1 MCAHWSSAYANEKP
15 NIVVTTGMIADA
27 VSNIAEDHVN
37 IKVLMGSG
45 VDPHAYRQTRSDIVS
60 LASQRAKDI
69 LDGSEPKL
77 DYDGK
82 PSVIALKEIAEGLID
97 MSYFDTRRK
106 QQIEDQLSDAIA
118 EEEAIADITAES
130 QQIIQDDSARNND
143 SHDDSETMPEETSS
157 QSPENTEDKLV

>member
-1 MCAHWSSAYANEKP
+1 MLIGTNILIYSDLMARVTIEDCLKRIDNAY
-15 NIVVTTGMIADA
+15 
-27 VSNIAEDHVN
+27 
-37 IKVLMGSG
+37 
-45 VDPHAYRQTRSDIVS
+45 DIVS

-77 DYDGK
+77 DYNGK

>member
-1 MCAHWSSAYANEKP
+1 MARVTIEDCLKRIDNAY
-15 NIVVTTGMIADA
+15 
-27 VSNIAEDHVN
+27 
-37 IKVLMGSG
+37 
-45 VDPHAYRQTRSDIVS
+45 DIVS

-118 EEEAIADITAES
+118 EEEAIADITADS
-130 QQIIQDDSARNND
+130 QQISQDND
-143 SHDDSETMPEETSS
+143 TSVMESHDNTEVSTEEPSS
-157 QSPENTEDKLV
+157 QSSENTEDKPL

>member
-1 MCAHWSSAYANEKP
+1 MLIGTNILIYSDLMARVTIEDCLKRIDNAY
-15 NIVVTTGMIADA
+15 
-27 VSNIAEDHVN
+27 
-37 IKVLMGSG
+37 
-45 VDPHAYRQTRSDIVS
+45 DIVS

-77 DYDGK
+77 DYEGK

-130 QQIIQDDSARNND
+130 KQIIEDDSAADPDSRNNP
-143 SHDDSETMPEETSS
+143 EAMPEETSS
-157 QSPENTEDKLV
+157 QSSENTEDKPL

>member
-1 MCAHWSSAYANEKP
+1 MARVTIEDCLKRIDNAY
-15 NIVVTTGMIADA
+15 
-27 VSNIAEDHVN
+27 
-37 IKVLMGSG
+37 
-45 VDPHAYRQTRSDIVS
+45 DIVS

-130 QQIIQDDSARNND
+130 QQIIQDDSDTDTD
-143 SHDDSETMPEETSS
+143 SYENSEAVPEETSS
-157 QSPENTEDKLV
+157 QSPENTEDKPL

>member
-1 MCAHWSSAYANEKP
+1 M
-15 NIVVTTGMIADA
+15 
-27 VSNIAEDHVN
+27 
-37 IKVLMGSG
+37 
-45 VDPHAYRQTRSDIVS
+45 S

-130 QQIIQDDSARNND
+130 QQIIQDDNATNID
-143 SHDDSETMPEETSS
+143 SHDNSEAILEETSS
-157 QSPENTEDKLV
+157 QSPENTEDKPL

>member
-1 MCAHWSSAYANEKP
+1 MLIGTNILIYSDLMARVTIEDCLKRIDNAY
-15 NIVVTTGMIADA
+15 
-27 VSNIAEDHVN
+27 
-37 IKVLMGSG
+37 
-45 VDPHAYRQTRSDIVS
+45 DIVS

-118 EEEAIADITAES
+118 EEEAIADIAAES
-130 QQIIQDDSARNND
+130 QQIIQDDSSPNAD
-143 SHDDSETMPEETSS
+143 SFDNPEAAPEETSS
-157 QSPENTEDKLV
+157 QSPENTEDKPL

>member
-1 MCAHWSSAYANEKP
+1 MLIGTNILIYSDLMARVTIEDCLKRIDNAY
-15 NIVVTTGMIADA
+15 
-27 VSNIAEDHVN
+27 
-37 IKVLMGSG
+37 
-45 VDPHAYRQTRSDIVS
+45 DIVS

-130 QQIIQDDSARNND
+130 QQITQDESDTGADSYDN
-143 SHDDSETMPEETSS
+143 SEASPEETSS
-157 QSPENTEDKLV
+157 QSPENTEDKPL

>member
-1 MCAHWSSAYANEKP
+1 MARVTVEDCLKRIDNAY
-15 NIVVTTGMIADA
+15 
-27 VSNIAEDHVN
+27 
-37 IKVLMGSG
+37 
-45 VDPHAYRQTRSDIVS
+45 DIVS

-130 QQIIQDDSARNND
+130 QQIIQDESVANTDSLDN
-143 SHDDSETMPEETSS
+143 SEAIPEETSS
-157 QSPENTEDKLV
+157 QSPENTEDKPL

>member
-1 MCAHWSSAYANEKP
+1 MLIGTNILIYSDLMARVTIEDCLKRIDNAY
-15 NIVVTTGMIADA
+15 
-27 VSNIAEDHVN
+27 
-37 IKVLMGSG
+37 
-45 VDPHAYRQTRSDIVS
+45 DIVS

-97 MSYFDTRRK
+97 MSYFDSRRK

-130 QQIIQDDSARNND
+130 QQIIQDDSDTGPD
-143 SHDDSETMPEETSS
+143 SHDNSEAVLEETSS
-157 QSPENTEDKLV
+157 QSPENTEDKPL